1 MALLLDTQVLIW
13 LEETPERI
21 PERVRDRIF
30 TEPIVYLSQASVW
43 ELAIKIKTRKL
54 SLKQPLQTFVVNFL
68 IGYNYKL
75 LNIQL
80 SHIYQTERLALL
92 HKDPFD
98 RLIIAQSL
106 VENLEI
112 VSSDEIFDGYG
123 VKRIWKS

>member
-21 PERVRDRIF
+21 PEQVRDWIF
-30 TEPIVYLSQASVW
+30 TEPIVYISQVSVW
-43 ELAIKIKTRKL
+43 ELAIKIKTGKL
-54 SLKQPLQTFVVNFL
+54 SLKQSLQTFVVNFL

-80 SHIYQTERLALL
+80 SHIYQTERLPLH

-98 RLIIAQSL
+98 RLIIAQSMF
-106 VENLEI
+106 ENMEI
-112 VSSDEIFDGYG
+112 VSSDEIFDAYG
-123 VKRIWKS
+123 VKRIWKL

>member
-43 ELAIKIKTRKL
+43 ELAIKIKTGKF

-106 VENLEI
+106 IENMEI
-112 VSSDEIFDGYG
+112 VSSDEIFDAYG

>member
-43 ELAIKIKTRKL
+43 ELAIKIKTGKF